1 MKFGQLIEYIMRRWE
16 SCTKYDAES
25 IPRPFAKKTK
35 LSISLKSSSI
45 QSKIL
50 YSLILLYAKVRTIE
64 IYWN

>member
-45 QSKIL
+45 
-50 YSLILLYAKVRTIE
+50 
-64 IYWN
+64 